1 MLPMLRQVMQ
11 LRLAELLLR
20 LHLPVPQQ
28 AGRLLRF
35 WLLILLLLRRLLP
48 RRRLRLPCSPLAA
61 VSASRIG

>member
-11 LRLAELLLR
+11 LRLAER
-20 LHLPVPQQ
+20 VRLPVPQQ

-35 WLLILLLLRRLLP
+35 SLLIPLPLRLLLP

-61 VSASRIG
+61 VSAFRIG